1 MASYLQIEN
10 ISKSY
15 GPKVLFEKIGFN
27 INEGDKIALI
37 APNGTGKT
45 SLMRILAGKDKS
57 DSGGKIMFLKDIRI
71 AFLEQEYD
79 FDPEKTLFDQIMSS
93 STEFTK
99 GLEQEN
105 LWEYE
110 RRVVKFLTEFNL
122 PDPDQKMKELSG
134 GEIKRVALAQMLAS
148 EAEFFIMDEPTNHLD
163 IDAIEYL
170 EGYLSRSRCTLLM
183 VTHDRYFLDRVCNIV
198 MEMDRGAVYT
208 YRGNYQN
215 YLEKREERIA
225 NYNAE
230 TDKVRNILRRE
241 LEWIRSTP
249 CARTGKARYRINAF
263 YDLKD
268 RASQVYTTSQVNM
281 NELKGATRLGTKIIN
296 CKDLSFYYGEDC
308 YLDKFTYNFQRYEKV
323 GIVGRNGAGKSTF
336 LDILTGRIGY
346 GETPDQVGRDGSSSL
361 PGGSSSSL
369 PGGSSSSS
377 PGGSSSSWPA
387 TVEGA
392 ADTSWPATTGHLT
405 GVIERGESL
414 KIGYYHQSGMSF
426 NPDDTVLDIVNDTWL
441 LNRFLF
447 PHEMLNNK
455 IEKLSGGEKRR
466 LYLLTILMQQPNL
479 LILDEP
485 TNDLDIVTLNILEE
499 YLKEF
504 GGSLIIVSHD
514 RHFLDKLVDH
524 LFIFCGNGLVKD
536 FVGSYSEYRE
546 FIKEYEAEQRSQERA
561 KEKAQ
566 KEQTAKTATESPAK
580 KKKLTYKEQ
589 REMEQLE
596 KDLEA
601 LSAEKAV
608 LEEKLG
614 SGSLPFDELQSASE
628 RIGAIMEET
637 DEKELRLL
645 ELYENM

>member
-15 GPKVLFEKIGFN
+15 GPKILFEKIGFN

-71 AFLEQEYD
+71 AFLEQEYP
-79 FDPEKTLFDQIMSS
+79 FNPENTIFNQVMESS
-93 STEFTK
+93 KEFTK
-99 GLEQEN
+99 DLDQEH

-110 RRVVKFLTEFNL
+110 RRVIKFLTNFNL
-122 PDPDQKMKELSG
+122 SNPDQLMKELSG
-134 GEIKRVALAQMLAS
+134 GEVKRVALTQMLAS
-148 EAEFFIMDEPTNHLD
+148 EADFFIMDEPTNHLD
-163 IDAIEYL
+163 IDAIEFL
-170 EGYLSRSRCTLLM
+170 EGYLSKSRCTLLM
-183 VTHDRYFLDRVCNIV
+183 VTHDRYFLDRVCNTV
-198 MEMDRGAVYT
+198 MEMDHGAIYT
-208 YRGNYQN
+208 YKGHYQN
-215 YLEKREERIA
+215 FLEKREERIA
-225 NYNAE
+225 NYNSE

-268 RASQVYTTSQVNM
+268 RASQVYTQKQVNM
-281 NELKGATRLGTKIIN
+281 EAMKGATRLGTKIIN
-296 CKDLSFYYGEDC
+296 CKNLSFHYGDSC
-308 YLDKFTYNFQRYEKV
+308 YLDDFTYNFQRYEKV

-336 LDILTGRIGY
+336 LNILTGRMF
-346 GETPDQVGRDGSSSL
+346 EDD
-361 PGGSSSSL
+361 PG
-369 PGGSSSSS
+369 
-377 PGGSSSSWPA
+377 
-387 TVEGA
+387 V
-392 ADTSWPATTGHLT
+392 LT
-405 GVIERGESL
+405 GIIERGESL

-426 NPDDTVLDIVNDTWL
+426 NPQDTVLDIVNDTWL

-455 IEKLSGGEKRR
+455 VEKLSGGEKRR

-504 GGSLIIVSHD
+504 SGSLIIVSHD

-524 LFIFCGNGLVKD
+524 LFIFCGDGLVKD

-546 FIKEYEAEQRSQERA
+546 FIKEYEAEQRSQARA
-561 KEKAQ
+561 QEKAEKAKAAKAAAAEAPQAEAPARKRKLSFKEKREL
-566 KEQTAKTATESPAK
+566 EQIEID
-580 KKKLTYKEQ
+580 
-589 REMEQLE
+589 LE
-596 KDLEA
+596 K
-601 LSAEKAV
+601 LSAEKAE
-608 LEEKLG
+608 LESRIS
-614 SGSLPFDELQSASE
+614 SGTLPYEELQNASS
-628 RIGAIMEET
+628 RIGEII
-637 DEKELRLL
+637 DEIDMKEFRWL
-645 ELYENM
+645 ELNEES

>member
-15 GPKVLFEKIGFN
+15 GPKILFEKIGFN

-45 SLMRILAGKDKS
+45 SLMRILAGKDES

-71 AFLEQEYD
+71 AFLEQEYP
-79 FDPEKTLFDQIMSS
+79 FDAEKTIFEQIMASS
-93 STEFTK
+93 EEFTK
-99 GLEQEN
+99 GLDQEH

-110 RRVVKFLTEFNL
+110 RRVVKFLTNFNL
-122 PDPDQKMKELSG
+122 ANPEQKMKELSG
-134 GEIKRVALAQMLAS
+134 GEIKRVALTQMLAS
-148 EAEFFIMDEPTNHLD
+148 EADFFIMDEPTNHLD
-163 IDAIEYL
+163 IDAIEFL

-183 VTHDRYFLDRVCNIV
+183 VTHDRYFLDKVCNTV
-198 MEMDRGAVYT
+198 MEMDHGAVYT

-215 YLEKREERIA
+215 FLEKREERIA

-268 RASQVYTTSQVNM
+268 RASQVYSQKQVSM
-281 NELKGATRLGTKIIN
+281 EAVKGGTRLGTKIIN

-336 LDILTGRIGY
+336 LNILTGNY
-346 GETPDQVGRDGSSSL
+346 TPDMVQTVSAEGPAAPLKIGDMLRLPDLLPTPSSTPAVIPSEVETSSK
-361 PGGSSSSL
+361 PGIMSGI
-369 PGGSSSSS
+369 
-377 PGGSSSSWPA
+377 
-387 TVEGA
+387 
-392 ADTSWPATTGHLT
+392 
-405 GVIERGESL
+405 IERGESL
-414 KIGYYHQSGMSF
+414 KIGYYHQSGMNF
-426 NPDDTVLDIVNDTWL
+426 NPQDTVLDIVNDTWL

-455 IEKLSGGEKRR
+455 VERLSGGEKRR

-504 GGSLIIVSHD
+504 SGSLIIVSHD

-524 LFIFCGNGLVKD
+524 LFIFCGNGVIKD
-536 FVGSYSEYRE
+536 FVGTYSEYRE
-546 FIKEYEAEQRSQERA
+546 FIKEYEAEQKAKERA
-561 KEKAQ
+561 SEKSEKAS
-566 KEQTAKTATESPAK
+566 KEFVPQTEGAIK
-580 KKKLTYKEQ
+580 KRRLSYKEQ
-589 REMEQLE
+589 KELEQIE

-601 LSAEKAV
+601 LNAEKAQ
-608 LEEKLG
+608 LEEAL
-614 SGSLPFDELQSASE
+614 SRGSLPFDKLQEASQ
-628 RIGAIMEET
+628 RIGQIIDEC
-637 DEKELRLL
+637 DEKEMRWL
-645 ELYENM
+645 ELSDI

>member
-15 GPKVLFEKIGFN
+15 GPKILFEKIGFN

-57 DSGGKIMFLKDIRI
+57 DSGGKIMFLKDIKI

-79 FDPEKTLFDQIMSS
+79 FDPEKTIFEQIMSS
-93 STEFTK
+93 STEFTD
-99 GLEQEN
+99 GLDQEH

-110 RRVVKFLTEFNL
+110 RRVVKFLTNFNL
-122 PDPDQKMKELSG
+122 NDPDQLMKELSG
-134 GEIKRVALAQMLAS
+134 GEVKRVALTQMLAS

-183 VTHDRYFLDRVCNIV
+183 VTHDRYFLDRVCTIV
-198 MEMDRGAVYT
+198 LALDRGAVYT

-336 LDILTGRIGY
+336 LNIITGNF
-346 GETPDQVGRDGSSSL
+346 TPEMVSED
-361 PGGSSSSL
+361 PGN
-369 PGGSSSSS
+369 
-377 PGGSSSSWPA
+377 
-387 TVEGA
+387 VREGQGLM
-392 ADTSWPATTGHLT
+392 TGI
-405 GVIERGESL
+405 IERGESL

-426 NPDDTVLDIVNDTWL
+426 NPEDTVLDIVNDTWL

-614 SGSLPFDELQSASE
+614 SCSLPFDELQSASE

>member
-79 FDPEKTLFDQIMSS
+79 FDPEKSLFDQIMSAS
-93 STEFTK
+93 VEFTK
-99 GLEQEN
+99 GLDQEN

-122 PDPDQKMKELSG
+122 PNPDQKMKELSG
-134 GEIKRVALAQMLAS
+134 GEVKRVALAQMLAS

-346 GETPDQVGRDGSSSL
+346 NETPDQVGRDASQ
-361 PGGSSSSL
+361 
-369 PGGSSSSS
+369 
-377 PGGSSSSWPA
+377 SWPA

-426 NPDDTVLDIVNDTWL
+426 NPNDTVLDIVNDTWL

-546 FIKEYEAEQRSQERA
+546 FIKEFEAEQRSQARA
-561 KEKAQ
+561 KEKSE
-566 KEQTAKTATESPAK
+566 KEQAAKEAAKTAEAPAK

-601 LSAEKAV
+601 LAAEKAE
-608 LEEKLG
+608 LEEKLS
-614 SGSLPFDELQSASE
+614 SGSLPFDELQCASQ

>member
-57 DSGGKIMFLKDIRI
+57 DSGGKIMFLKDIKI
-71 AFLEQEYD
+71 AFLEQEYE
-79 FDPEKTLFDQIMSS
+79 FDPQKSIFDQIMASS
-93 STEFTK
+93 SEFTK
-99 GLEQEN
+99 SLDQEQ

-110 RRVVKFLTEFNL
+110 HRVVKFLTNFNL
-122 PDPDQKMKELSG
+122 PDPQQLMKELSG
-134 GEIKRVALAQMLAS
+134 GEVKRVALTQMLAS

-163 IDAIEYL
+163 IDAIEFL

-198 MEMDRGAVYT
+198 MEMDHGAVYT
-208 YRGNYQN
+208 YKGNYQN

-268 RASQVYTTSQVNM
+268 RASQVYTQKQVSM
-281 NELKGATRLGTKIIN
+281 EAMKGSTRLGTKIIN
-296 CKDLSFYYGEDC
+296 CKDLSFYYGDKC
-308 YLDKFTYNFQRYEKV
+308 YLDGFTYNFQRYEKV

-336 LDILTGRIGY
+336 LNLLTGRMF
-346 GETPDQVGRDGSSSL
+346 EDD
-361 PGGSSSSL
+361 PGL
-369 PGGSSSSS
+369 M
-377 PGGSSSSWPA
+377 
-387 TVEGA
+387 
-392 ADTSWPATTGHLT
+392 T

-426 NPDDTVLDIVNDTWL
+426 NPDETVLDIVNDTWL

-455 IEKLSGGEKRR
+455 VEKLSGGEKRR

-499 YLKEF
+499 YLQEF

-524 LFIFCGNGLVKD
+524 LFIFCGDGLVKD

-546 FIKEYEAEQRSQERA
+546 FIKEYEAEQRSQQSKSEEKTV
-561 KEKAQ
+561 KEKTAKKRKLSFKEQ
-566 KEQTAKTATESPAK
+566 KE
-580 KKKLTYKEQ
+580 L
-589 REMEQLE
+589 EQLE
-596 KDLEA
+596 KEVEDLA
-601 LSAEKAV
+601 AEKAS
-608 LEEKLG
+608 LEEKLN
-614 SGSLPFDELQSASE
+614 SGTLPYEELQAASE
-628 RIGAIMEET
+628 RIGEIMELT
-637 DEKELRLL
+637 DEKEFRLL
-645 ELYENM
+645 ELYEMQ

>member
-79 FDPEKTLFDQIMSS
+79 FDPEKTIFNQIMSA

-99 GLEQEN
+99 GLDQEN

-122 PDPDQKMKELSG
+122 GNVDQLMKELSG
-134 GEIKRVALAQMLAS
+134 GEVKRVALAQMLAS

-170 EGYLSRSRCTLLM
+170 EGYLSRARCTLLM

-198 MEMDRGAVYT
+198 MEMDKGAVYT
-208 YRGNYQN
+208 YKGNYQN

-268 RASQVYTTSQVNM
+268 RASQAYTTQQVNM
-281 NELKGATRLGTKIIN
+281 SDIKGSTRLGTKIIN
-296 CKDLSFYYGEDC
+296 CKDLSFYYGQDC

-336 LDILTGRIGY
+336 LDILTGKIGY
-346 GETPDQVGRDGSSSL
+346 AETPDQVGRD
-361 PGGSSSSL
+361 
-369 PGGSSSSS
+369 
-377 PGGSSSSWPA
+377 
-387 TVEGA
+387 

-426 NPDDTVLDIVNDTWL
+426 NPQDTVLDIVNDTWL

-546 FIKEYEAEQRSQERA
+546 FIKEYEAEQRSQARA
-561 KEKAQ
+561 KEKSE
-566 KEQTAKTATESPAK
+566 KEQAAKEAAKTAPEAPAK

-596 KDLEA
+596 KDLEDLA
-601 LSAEKAV
+601 AEKAE
-608 LEEKLG
+608 LEDKLN
-614 SGSLPFDELQSASE
+614 SGTLPFDQLQAASE
-628 RIGAIMEET
+628 RIGRILEET

>member
-15 GPKVLFEKIGFN
+15 GPKILFEKIGFN

-57 DSGGKIMFLKDIRI
+57 DSGGKIMFLKDIKI
-71 AFLEQEYD
+71 AFLEQDYP
-79 FDPEKTLFDQIMSS
+79 FDPEKSIFEQVMTSS
-93 STEFTK
+93 VEFTK
-99 GLEQEN
+99 DLDQEH

-110 RRVVKFLTEFNL
+110 HRVVKFLTNFNL
-122 PDPDQKMKELSG
+122 NNPDQKMKELSG
-134 GEIKRVALAQMLAS
+134 GEVKRVALTQMLAS

-163 IDAIEYL
+163 IDAIEFL

-183 VTHDRYFLDRVCNIV
+183 VTHDRYFLDRVCNTV
-198 MEMDRGAVYT
+198 MEMDHGAIYT
-208 YRGNYQN
+208 YKGNYQN
-215 YLEKREERIA
+215 FLEKREERIS

-268 RASQVYTTSQVNM
+268 RASQVYTQKQVNM
-281 NELKGATRLGTKIIN
+281 DPIKGSTRLGTKIIN
-296 CKDLSFYYGEDC
+296 CKDLSFYYGDDC
-308 YLDKFTYNFQRYEKV
+308 YLDNFTYNFQRYEKV

-336 LDILTGRIGY
+336 LNILTGQI
-346 GETPDQVGRDGSSSL
+346 PDQVGDDNSSL
-361 PGGSSSSL
+361 PA
-369 PGGSSSSS
+369 
-377 PGGSSSSWPA
+377 W
-387 TVEGA
+387 
-392 ADTSWPATTGHLT
+392 TGNLT
-405 GVIERGESL
+405 GSIERGESL

-504 GGSLIIVSHD
+504 SGSLIIVSHD

-524 LFIFCGNGLVKD
+524 LFIFCGDGLVKD

-546 FIKEYEAEQRSQERA
+546 FIKEYEAEQRSQARAEEKAA
-561 KEKAQ
+561 KEKAA
-566 KEQTAKTATESPAK
+566 KEAAKNAPVEAPAK

-589 REMEQLE
+589 KELEQLE
-596 KDLEA
+596 KDLETLA
-601 LSAEKAV
+601 AEKAE
-608 LEEKLG
+608 LEAQLG
-614 SGSLPFDELQSASE
+614 SGSLPFDQLQKASE
-628 RIGAIMEET
+628 RIGAIIDET

-645 ELYENM
+645 ELYEMQ

>member
-15 GPKVLFEKIGFN
+15 GPKVLFENIGFN

-71 AFLEQEYD
+71 AFLEQEYP
-79 FDPEKTLFDQIMSS
+79 FDPEKSLFEQIMSS
-93 STEFTK
+93 SEEFTR
-99 GLEQEN
+99 GLDQEH

-110 RRVVKFLTEFNL
+110 RRVIKFLTSFNL
-122 PDPDQKMKELSG
+122 PDSEQKMKELSG
-134 GEIKRVALAQMLAS
+134 GEVKRVALAQMLATD
-148 EAEFFIMDEPTNHLD
+148 AEFFIMDEPTNHLD
-163 IDAIEYL
+163 IEAIEFL
-170 EGYLSRSRCTLLM
+170 ESHLSRSRCTLLM
-183 VTHDRYFLDRVCNIV
+183 VTHDRYFLDRVCNTII
-198 MEMDRGAVYT
+198 EMDRGAIYT
-208 YRGNYQN
+208 YKGDYQN

-268 RASQVYTTSQVNM
+268 RASQAYTSSQVNM
-281 NELKGATRLGTKIIN
+281 NELKGSARLGTKIIN
-296 CKDLSFYYGEDC
+296 CKDLSFWYGDEC
-308 YLDKFTYNFQRYEKV
+308 YLDKFTYNFQRYERV

-336 LDILTGRIGY
+336 LNILTGRFFADNQDDTNNVILNEMKNLGPRM
-346 GETPDQVGRDGSSSL
+346 TGS
-361 PGGSSSSL
+361 
-369 PGGSSSSS
+369 
-377 PGGSSSSWPA
+377 
-387 TVEGA
+387 
-392 ADTSWPATTGHLT
+392 
-405 GVIERGESL
+405 IERGESL
-414 KIGYYHQSGMSF
+414 KIGYYHQSGMNF
-426 NPDDTVLDIVNDTWL
+426 NPNDTVLDIVNDTWL

-455 IEKLSGGEKRR
+455 VEKLSGGEKRR

-524 LFIFCGNGLVKD
+524 LFIFCGTGLVKD
-536 FVGSYSEYRE
+536 FVVSYIEYRE
-546 FIKEYEAEQRSQERA
+546 YIKEYEAELKSAARTQEKSEKDRNS
-561 KEKAQ
+561 KEASKAANFNQ
-566 KEQTAKTATESPAK
+566 

-589 REMEQLE
+589 KELEQIE
-596 KDLEA
+596 KDLEILA
-601 LSAEKAV
+601 EEKAV
-608 LEEKLG
+608 LEESLS
-614 SGSLPFDELQSASE
+614 SGNMEFEALQKTSE
-628 RIGAIMEET
+628 RIAEIITLT
-637 DEKELRLL
+637 DEKEMRWL
-645 ELYENM
+645 ELSENA

>member
-57 DSGGKIMFLKDIRI
+57 DSGGKIMFLKDIKI
-71 AFLEQEYD
+71 AFLEQEYEH
-79 FDPEKTLFDQIMSS
+79 DPEKSIFTQIMDS

-99 GLEQEN
+99 DLDQEH

-110 RRVVKFLTEFNL
+110 RRVLKLLSNFNL
-122 PDPDQKMKELSG
+122 PNPDQKMKELSG
-134 GEIKRVALAQMLAS
+134 GEVKRVAITQMLAT
-148 EAEFFIMDEPTNHLD
+148 EAEFLIMDEPTNHLD
-163 IDAIEYL
+163 IDAIEFL
-170 EGYLSRSRCTLLM
+170 EGYLKRSRCTLFM
-183 VTHDRYFLDRVCNIV
+183 VTHDRYFLDRVCNTV
-198 MEMDRGAVYT
+198 MEMDHGAVYT
-208 YRGNYQN
+208 YKGNYQN
-215 YLEKREERIA
+215 FLEKREERIA

-268 RASQVYTTSQVNM
+268 RASAVYTQKQVNM
-281 NELKGATRLGTKIIN
+281 DPIKGSTRLGTKIIN

-336 LDILTGRIGY
+336 LDILTGKI
-346 GETPDQVGRDGSSSL
+346 TDQVGDDVKRTSGDNVSSL
-361 PGGSSSSL
+361 
-369 PGGSSSSS
+369 
-377 PGGSSSSWPA
+377 
-387 TVEGA
+387 
-392 ADTSWPATTGHLT
+392 PATTGDLT
-405 GVIERGESL
+405 GSIERGESL

-426 NPDDTVLDIVNDTWL
+426 NPQDTVLDIVNDTWL

-455 IEKLSGGEKRR
+455 IEKLSGGERRR

-504 GGSLIIVSHD
+504 NGSLIIVSHD

-524 LFIFCGNGLVKD
+524 LFIFCGDGVVKD
-536 FVGSYSEYRE
+536 FIGSYSEYRE
-546 FIKEYEAEQRSQERA
+546 YIKEYEAEQKSAARAEEKAA
-561 KEKAQ
+561 KEKAA
-566 KEQTAKTATESPAK
+566 KEAAKAAPQEAPAK
-580 KKKLTYKEQ
+580 KKKLTFKEQ
-589 REMEQLE
+589 REFEQLE
-596 KDLEA
+596 KDLESLA
-601 LSAEKAV
+601 AEKAE
-608 LEEKLG
+608 LEEKLS
-614 SGSLPFDELQSASE
+614 SGTLPFDQLQAASE
-628 RIGAIMEET
+628 RVGQIIEAI
-637 DEKELRLL
+637 DEKEFRWL
-645 ELYENM
+645 ELSENI

>member
-15 GPKVLFEKIGFN
+15 GPKILFEKIGFN

-71 AFLEQEYD
+71 AFLEQDYP
-79 FDPEKTLFDQIMSS
+79 FDEQKSIFEQIMSS
-93 STEFTK
+93 SEEFTRS
-99 GLEQEN
+99 LDQEH

-110 RRVVKFLTEFNL
+110 RRVVKFLTNFNL
-122 PDPDQKMKELSG
+122 PNPDQKMMELSG
-134 GEIKRVALAQMLAS
+134 GEVKRVALTQMLAS
-148 EAEFFIMDEPTNHLD
+148 EADFFIMDEPTNHLD
-163 IDAIEYL
+163 IDAIEFL

-183 VTHDRYFLDRVCNIV
+183 VTHDRYFLDRVCNTV
-198 MEMDRGAVYT
+198 MEMDHGAIYT

-215 YLEKREERIA
+215 FLEKREERIA

-268 RASQVYTTSQVNM
+268 RASQVYSQQQVSM
-281 NELKGATRLGTKIIN
+281 EGVKGSTRLGTKIIN
-296 CKDLSFYYGEDC
+296 CKDVSFYYGDNC

-336 LDILTGRIGY
+336 LNLLTGRFF
-346 GETPDQVGRDGSSSL
+346 EDD
-361 PGGSSSSL
+361 PG
-369 PGGSSSSS
+369 
-377 PGGSSSSWPA
+377 
-387 TVEGA
+387 T
-392 ADTSWPATTGHLT
+392 LT
-405 GVIERGESL
+405 GTIERGESL
-414 KIGYYHQSGMSF
+414 KIGYYHQSGMNF
-426 NPDDTVLDIVNDTWL
+426 NPNDTVLDIVNDTWL

-447 PHEMLNNK
+447 PHEMLSNK
-455 IEKLSGGEKRR
+455 VERLSGGEKRR

-504 GGSLIIVSHD
+504 SGTLIIVSHD

-524 LFIFCGNGLVKD
+524 LFIFCGNGVIKD

-546 FIKEYEAEQRSQERA
+546 YIKEYESQQRSAERA
-561 KEKAQ
+561 IEKAEKAERGNQ
-566 KEQTAKTATESPAK
+566 KQDKPAQ

-589 REMEQLE
+589 RELEQIE

-601 LSAEKAV
+601 LAAEKAT
-608 LEEKLG
+608 LEEALS
-614 SGSLPFDELQSASE
+614 SGTLPFDKLQETSE
-628 RIGAIMEET
+628 RIGQIISET
-637 DEKELRLL
+637 DEKELRWL
-645 ELYENM
+645 ELSDLSS

>member
-15 GPKVLFEKIGFN
+15 GPKILFEKIGFN

-57 DSGGKIMFLKDIRI
+57 DSGGKIMFLKDIKI
-71 AFLEQEYD
+71 AFLEQEYE
-79 FDPEKTLFDQIMSS
+79 FDPQKSIFEQIMSS
-93 STEFTK
+93 SSEFTQ
-99 GLEQEN
+99 GLDQEN

-110 RRVVKFLTEFNL
+110 RRVVKFLTNFNL
-122 PDPDQKMKELSG
+122 PDPDQLMKELSG
-134 GEIKRVALAQMLAS
+134 GEVKRVALTQMLAS

-163 IDAIEYL
+163 IDAIEFL

-198 MEMDRGAVYT
+198 MEMDHGAVYT
-208 YRGNYQN
+208 YKGNYQN
-215 YLEKREERIA
+215 YLEKREERIS

-268 RASQVYTTSQVNM
+268 RASQVYTQKQVSM
-281 NELKGATRLGTKIIN
+281 EAMKGSTRLGTKIIN
-296 CKDLSFYYGEDC
+296 CKDLSFYYGDKC
-308 YLDKFTYNFQRYEKV
+308 YLDGFTYNFQRYEKV

-336 LDILTGRIGY
+336 LNLLTGRFFEDDPGIM
-346 GETPDQVGRDGSSSL
+346 TGS
-361 PGGSSSSL
+361 
-369 PGGSSSSS
+369 
-377 PGGSSSSWPA
+377 
-387 TVEGA
+387 
-392 ADTSWPATTGHLT
+392 
-405 GVIERGESL
+405 IERGESL
-414 KIGYYHQSGMSF
+414 KIGYYHQSGMAF
-426 NPDDTVLDIVNDTWL
+426 NPNDTVLDIVNDTWL

-455 IEKLSGGEKRR
+455 VEKLSGGEKRR
-466 LYLLTILMQQPNL
+466 LYLLTTLMQQPNL

-504 GGSLIIVSHD
+504 SGSLIIVSHD

-524 LFIFCGNGLVKD
+524 LFIFCGDGLVKD

-546 FIKEYEAEQRSQERA
+546 FIKEYEAEQRSQARAEEKAA
-561 KEKAQ
+561 KEKAA
-566 KEQTAKTATESPAK
+566 KEAARNAAPEAPEK
-580 KKKLTYKEQ
+580 KRKLTYKEKK
-589 REMEQLE
+589 ELEQLE
-596 KDLEA
+596 ADLESLA
-601 LSAEKAV
+601 AEKAE
-608 LEEKLG
+608 LEEKLN
-614 SGSLPFDELQSASE
+614 SGTLPYDQLQAASE
-628 RIGAIMEET
+628 RIGAIMELT
-637 DEKELRLL
+637 DEKEFRLL
-645 ELYENM
+645 ELYELQ

>member
-57 DSGGKIMFLKDIRI
+57 DSGGKIMFLKDIKI
-71 AFLEQEYD
+71 AFLEQDYP
-79 FDPEKTLFDQIMSS
+79 FDPEKTIFDQIMSS
-93 STEFTK
+93 SVEFTS
-99 GLEQEN
+99 GLDQEHV
-105 LWEYE
+105 WEYE
-110 RRVVKFLTEFNL
+110 RRVIKFLTNFNL
-122 PDPDQKMKELSG
+122 PDPDQLMKQLSG
-134 GEIKRVALAQMLAS
+134 GEVKRVALTQMLAS

-163 IDAIEYL
+163 IDAIEFLESYL
-170 EGYLSRSRCTLLM
+170 GRSRCTLLM
-183 VTHDRYFLDRVCNIV
+183 VTHDRYFLDRVCNTV
-198 MEMDRGAVYT
+198 MEMDHGAIYT
-208 YRGNYQN
+208 YKGNYQN
-215 YLEKREERIA
+215 FLEKREERIA

-268 RASQVYTTSQVNM
+268 RASQVYTQKQVSM
-281 NELKGATRLGTKIIN
+281 EAVKGGTRLGTKIIN
-296 CKDLSFYYGEDC
+296 CKDLSFYYGDKC
-308 YLDKFTYNFQRYEKV
+308 YLDGFTYNFQRYEKV

-336 LDILTGRIGY
+336 LNILTERFF
-346 GETPDQVGRDGSSSL
+346 EDD
-361 PGGSSSSL
+361 PGIM
-369 PGGSSSSS
+369 
-377 PGGSSSSWPA
+377 
-387 TVEGA
+387 
-392 ADTSWPATTGHLT
+392 T

-455 IEKLSGGEKRR
+455 VEKLSGGERRR

-524 LFIFCGNGLVKD
+524 LFIFCGDGLVKD

-546 FIKEYEAEQRSQERA
+546 YIKEYEAEQRSAARAQEKAEKERA
-561 KEKAQ
+561 AKEA
-566 KEQTAKTATESPAK
+566 ARSAAPSDAPVK

-589 REMEQLE
+589 KELEQIE
-596 KDLEA
+596 RDLEA
-601 LSAEKAV
+601 LEAEKKD
-608 LEEKLG
+608 LEDQLG
-614 SGSLPFDELQSASE
+614 SGVLPFDRLQEVSE
-628 RIGAIMEET
+628 RIGRILEET
-637 DEKELRLL
+637 DEKEMRWL
-645 ELYENM
+645 ELTEDM

>member
-15 GPKVLFEKIGFN
+15 GDKILFEKIGFN

-45 SLMRILAGKDKS
+45 SLMKILAGKDKS
-57 DSGGKIMFLKDIRI
+57 DSGGKIMFLKDIKI

-79 FDPEKTLFDQIMSS
+79 FDPEKSIFDQVMSS
-93 STEFTK
+93 STEFTHH
-99 GLEQEN
+99 LDQEH

-110 RRVVKFLTEFNL
+110 RRVVKFLTNFNL
-122 PDPDQKMKELSG
+122 HNPDQKMKELSG
-134 GEIKRVALAQMLAS
+134 GEVKRVALTQMLAS

-163 IDAIEYL
+163 IDAIEFL
-170 EGYLSRSRCTLLM
+170 ENHLSRSRCTLLM
-183 VTHDRYFLDRVCNIV
+183 VTHDRYFLDRVCNTV
-198 MEMDRGAVYT
+198 MEMDHGAVYI
-208 YRGNYQN
+208 YKGDYQN

-268 RASQVYTTSQVNM
+268 RASQVYTQKQVNM
-281 NELKGATRLGTKIIN
+281 EAMKGSTRLGTKIIN
-296 CKDLSFYYGEDC
+296 CKDLSFFYGDLC
-308 YLDKFTYNFQRYEKV
+308 YLDRFTYNFQRYEKV

-336 LDILTGRIGY
+336 LNLLTGNY
-346 GETPDQVGRDGSSSL
+346 TPEMVCTDPTRYDKNT
-361 PGGSSSSL
+361 GGL
-369 PGGSSSSS
+369 M
-377 PGGSSSSWPA
+377 
-387 TVEGA
+387 
-392 ADTSWPATTGHLT
+392 T

-447 PHEMLNNK
+447 PHEMLNSK
-455 IEKLSGGEKRR
+455 IEVLSGGEKRR

-499 YLKEF
+499 YLQEF
-504 GGSLIIVSHD
+504 SGSLIIVSHD

-524 LFIFCGNGLVKD
+524 LFIFCGDGLVKD

-546 FIKEYEAEQRSQERA
+546 FIKEYEAEQRSKARADEKAA
-561 KEKAQ
+561 KEKAARMTPQ
-566 KEQTAKTATESPAK
+566 QEAPQK

-589 REMEQLE
+589 KELEQIE
-596 KDLEA
+596 KDLESLA
-601 LSAEKAV
+601 AEKEE
-608 LEEKLG
+608 LENKLN
-614 SGSLPFDELQSASE
+614 SGTLPYDQLQAASE
-628 RIGAIMEET
+628 RIGEIMEET
-637 DEKELRLL
+637 DEKEMRWL
-645 ELYENM
+645 ELNEGL

>member
-57 DSGGKIMFLKDIRI
+57 DSGGKIMFLKDIKI

-79 FDPEKTLFDQIMSS
+79 FEPERSIFDQIMAS

-99 GLEQEN
+99 DLDQEH
-105 LWEYE
+105 LWQYE
-110 RRVVKFLTEFNL
+110 HRVVKFLTSFNL
-122 PDPDQKMKELSG
+122 TDPDQKMKELSG
-134 GEIKRVALAQMLAS
+134 GEVKRVALTQMLAS

-163 IDAIEYL
+163 IDAIEFL
-170 EGYLSRSRCTLLM
+170 EGYLSRSRCTLFM
-183 VTHDRYFLDRVCNIV
+183 VTHDRYFLDRVCNTV
-198 MEMDRGAVYT
+198 MEMDHGAVYT
-208 YRGNYQN
+208 YKGDYQN
-215 YLEKREERIA
+215 FLEKREERIA

-268 RASQVYTTSQVNM
+268 RASQVYTQKQVNM
-281 NELKGATRLGTKIIN
+281 DPMKGSTRLGTKIIN
-296 CKDLSFYYGEDC
+296 CKDLSFYYGDSC

-336 LDILTGRIGY
+336 LNLITGNF
-346 GETPDQVGRDGSSSL
+346 TPDMVVEAGSVISTEVEKSA
-361 PGGSSSSL
+361 PGIMS
-369 PGGSSSSS
+369 
-377 PGGSSSSWPA
+377 
-387 TVEGA
+387 
-392 ADTSWPATTGHLT
+392 

-426 NPDDTVLDIVNDTWL
+426 NPNDTVLDIVNDTWL

-504 GGSLIIVSHD
+504 SGSLIIVSHD

-524 LFIFCGNGLVKD
+524 LFIFCGDGVVKD
-536 FVGSYSEYRE
+536 FVGTYSEYRE
-546 FIKEYEAEQRSQERA
+546 YIKEYEAEQRSQARAEEKAA
-561 KEKAQ
+561 KEKAAREAAANAPAQ
-566 KEQTAKTATESPAK
+566 EQPAK
-580 KKKLTYKEQ
+580 KRKLTYKEQ
-589 REMEQLE
+589 KELEQLE
-596 KDLEA
+596 KDLESLA
-601 LSAEKAV
+601 EEKAE
-608 LEEKLG
+608 LEDKLNG
-614 SGSLPFDELQSASE
+614 GTLPYEELQKTSE
-628 RIGAIMEET
+628 RIGQIMELT
-637 DEKELRLL
+637 DEKEFRLL
-645 ELYENM
+645 ELYELM

>member
-15 GPKVLFEKIGFN
+15 GPKILFEKIGFN

-57 DSGGKIMFLKDIRI
+57 DSGGKIMFLKDIKI
-71 AFLEQEYD
+71 AFLEQEYE
-79 FDPEKTLFDQIMSS
+79 FDPEKSIFDQIMTSS
-93 STEFTK
+93 EEFTK
-99 GLEQEN
+99 DLDQEH

-110 RRVVKFLTEFNL
+110 HRVVKFLTSFNL
-122 PDPDQKMKELSG
+122 SNPEQKMKELSG
-134 GEIKRVALAQMLAS
+134 GEVKRVALTQMLAS

-163 IDAIEYL
+163 IDAIEFL
-170 EGYLSRSRCTLLM
+170 EGYLSRSRCTLFM
-183 VTHDRYFLDRVCNIV
+183 VTHDRYFLDRVCNTV
-198 MEMDRGAVYT
+198 MEMDHGAVYT
-208 YRGNYQN
+208 YKGDYQN
-215 YLEKREERIA
+215 FLEKREERIS

-268 RASQVYTTSQVNM
+268 RASQVYTQRQVNM
-281 NELKGATRLGTKIIN
+281 DPMKGSTRLGTKIIN

-336 LDILTGRIGY
+336 LNLLTGNFTADMVV
-346 GETPDQVGRDGSSSL
+346 EAGSVISSEVEKSA
-361 PGGSSSSL
+361 PGIMS
-369 PGGSSSSS
+369 
-377 PGGSSSSWPA
+377 
-387 TVEGA
+387 
-392 ADTSWPATTGHLT
+392 

-426 NPDDTVLDIVNDTWL
+426 NPNDTVLDIVNDTWL

-504 GGSLIIVSHD
+504 SGSLIIVSHD

-524 LFIFCGNGLVKD
+524 LFIFCGDGVVKD
-536 FVGSYSEYRE
+536 FVGTYSEYRE
-546 FIKEYEAEQRSQERA
+546 YIKEYEAEQRSQARAEEKAA
-561 KEKAQ
+561 KEKAA
-566 KEQTAKTATESPAK
+566 KAAAAIASTTEQPAK
-580 KKKLTYKEQ
+580 KRKLTYKEQ
-589 REMEQLE
+589 KELEQLE
-596 KDLEA
+596 KDLESLA
-601 LSAEKAV
+601 IEKAE
-608 LEEKLG
+608 LEEKLN
-614 SGSLPFDELQSASE
+614 SGTLAYEQLQQVSE
-628 RIGAIMEET
+628 RIGEIMELT
-637 DEKELRLL
+637 DEKEFRLL
-645 ELYENM
+645 ELYELM

>member
-57 DSGGKIMFLKDIRI
+57 DSGGKIMFLKDIKI
-71 AFLEQEYD
+71 AFLEQDYP
-79 FDPEKTLFDQIMSS
+79 FDPEKSIFEQVMSS
-93 STEFTK
+93 SVEFTK
-99 GLEQEN
+99 NLDQEH

-110 RRVVKFLTEFNL
+110 HRVIKFLTNFNL
-122 PDPDQKMKELSG
+122 NNPDQKMKELSG
-134 GEIKRVALAQMLAS
+134 GEVKRVALTQMLAS

-163 IDAIEYL
+163 IDAIEFL
-170 EGYLSRSRCTLLM
+170 EGHLSRSRCTLLM
-183 VTHDRYFLDRVCNIV
+183 VTHDRYFLDRVCNTV
-198 MEMDRGAVYT
+198 MEMDHGAIYT
-208 YRGNYQN
+208 YKGNYQN
-215 YLEKREERIA
+215 FLEKREERIS

-268 RASQVYTTSQVNM
+268 RASQVYTQKQVNM
-281 NELKGATRLGTKIIN
+281 DPIKGATRLGTKIIN

-308 YLDKFTYNFQRYEKV
+308 YLDNFTYNFQRYEKV

-336 LDILTGRIGY
+336 LNLLTGNNEYLGN
-346 GETPDQVGRDGSSSL
+346 GTVTGSL
-361 PGGSSSSL
+361 
-369 PGGSSSSS
+369 
-377 PGGSSSSWPA
+377 
-387 TVEGA
+387 
-392 ADTSWPATTGHLT
+392 
-405 GVIERGESL
+405 ERGESL

-504 GGSLIIVSHD
+504 SGSLIIVSHD

-546 FIKEYEAEQRSQERA
+546 FIKEYEAEQRSQARAEEKAA
-561 KEKAQ
+561 KEKAA
-566 KEQTAKTATESPAK
+566 KEAAKSAPAEAPAK
-580 KKKLTYKEQ
+580 KRKLTYKEQ
-589 REMEQLE
+589 RELEQLE

-601 LSAEKAV
+601 LAAEKAD
-608 LEEKLG
+608 LESQLN
-614 SGSLPFDELQSASE
+614 SGTLPFDQLQRASE
-628 RIGAIMEET
+628 RIGAIIDET

-645 ELYENM
+645 ELYELA

>member
-15 GPKVLFEKIGFN
+15 GPKVLFEHIGFN

-45 SLMRILAGKDKS
+45 SLMKILAGKDKS
-57 DSGGKIMFLKDIRI
+57 DSGGKIMFLKDIKI

-79 FDPEKTLFDQIMSS
+79 FDPQKSIFDQIMSS
-93 STEFTK
+93 SAEFTK
-99 GLEQEN
+99 GLDQEH

-110 RRVVKFLTEFNL
+110 RRVVKFLTNFNL
-122 PDPDQKMKELSG
+122 TDPDQLMKELSG
-134 GEIKRVALAQMLAS
+134 GEVKRVAITQMLAT
-148 EAEFFIMDEPTNHLD
+148 EAEFLIMDEPTNHLD
-163 IDAIEYL
+163 IDAIEFL

-198 MEMDRGAVYT
+198 MEMDHGAVYT
-208 YRGNYQN
+208 YKGNYQN
-215 YLEKREERIA
+215 FLEKREERIA

-268 RASQVYTTSQVNM
+268 RASQVYTQKQVSM
-281 NELKGATRLGTKIIN
+281 EAMKGSARLGTKIIN
-296 CKDLSFYYGEDC
+296 CKDLSFYYGDKC
-308 YLDKFTYNFQRYEKV
+308 YLDGFTYNFQRYEKV

-336 LDILTGRIGY
+336 LNIITGNYTPEMVCTDPQEYSRLRLTGLDSDSA
-346 GETPDQVGRDGSSSL
+346 ESQEMQKSL
-361 PGGSSSSL
+361 PGL
-369 PGGSSSSS
+369 M
-377 PGGSSSSWPA
+377 
-387 TVEGA
+387 
-392 ADTSWPATTGHLT
+392 T
-405 GVIERGESL
+405 GVIERGESI
-414 KIGYYHQSGMSF
+414 KVGYYHQSGMSF
-426 NPDDTVLDIVNDTWL
+426 NPEDTVLDTVNDTWL

-524 LFIFCGNGLVKD
+524 LFIFCGDGLVKD

-546 FIKEYEAEQRSQERA
+546 YIKEFEAEQRAAARAEEKAA
-561 KEKAQ
+561 KEKAA
-566 KEQTAKTATESPAK
+566 KEAAKNAPAEVPVK
-580 KKKLTYKEQ
+580 KKKLSYKEQ
-589 REMEQLE
+589 KEFEQIE

-601 LSAEKAV
+601 LAEEKAD
-608 LEEKLG
+608 LEARIS
-614 SGSLPFDELQSASE
+614 SGTMPFDQLQAASE
-628 RIGAIMEET
+628 RIGEIISLT
-637 DEKELRLL
+637 DEKELRWL
-645 ELYENM
+645 ELSENL